1 MDVIEHVLTSALLLE
16 EQVVGLGLTGQP
28 KGSEVVE

>member
-1 MDVIEHVLTSALLLE
+1 MDAIERVLTSVLLLE
-16 EQVVGLGLTGQP
+16 EQVVGLVLTGQP